1 MYKWSTLLTAAC
13 IWILF
18 SQLILEANLR
28 GEFRNTIVGMDD
40 VFIANGS
47 CCPVINTPEDS
58 AKGIY
63 FRIDLLFCYVFFLL
77 FDVQTNNLFFFSSTR
92 ISKHQT
98 WRKTAPTSYTCIRG
112 NSSST
117 NNAQNIF
124 VRYHHRSSR
133 FRLWRVAM
141 WKPVQKGGGI
151 LWDFVIWIFQWQETL
166 PYLLPAFFGNC

>member
-18 SQLILEANLR
+18 SQLILEANLG

-40 VFIANGS
+40 IFIANGS
-47 CCPVINTPEDS
+47 CCPMINTPEDS

-63 FRIDLLFCYVFFLL
+63 FRIDVLFCYVFLF
-77 FDVQTNNLFFFSSTR
+77 FDVETNNLFFFSSTR

-98 WRKTAPTSYTCIRG
+98 WRKTAPTSYTCKRG

-117 NNAQNIF
+117 NNAQDIF
-124 VRYHHRSSR
+124 VKYLHLVFVFGEWLCESQYR
-133 FRLWRVAM
+133 
-141 WKPVQKGGGI
+141 KGVVFFGI
-151 LWDFVIWIFQWQETL
+151 LSSGYFSCRKLYHIC
-166 PYLLPAFFGNC
+166 YLLFFGNC